1 MSWLWRGKVW
11 TNSPSIFM
19 FCLECVGCMYIESM
33 SSRSR
38 SRSGSK
44 SPLPSTHKQDLIS
57 YVVDQ
62 KTSRQIVQSIRE
74 LCETQPPVSRTVYRG
89 HLGDD
94 EIRPSPWYSAT
105 SSHRVAK
112 EQFSGKTCCVFKI
125 HLVNVPV
132 IDVNKHV
139 GKYIGHY
146 AEEDEYIFLGGGVFY
161 KDNELRR
168 QGFIETKAGEYE
180 CWYALSPKK
189 VESSAAVPPSY
200 KMDELLRF
208 ISEDDYVF
216 IDILSD
222 LDPFLPERITLADRK
237 KLLTEIL
244 RRKTEMSGGRR
255 KHRMSRRHSKRK
267 ILKSRTRR

>member
-1 MSWLWRGKVW
+1 
-11 TNSPSIFM
+11 
-19 FCLECVGCMYIESM
+19 
-33 SSRSR
+33 
-38 SRSGSK
+38 
-44 SPLPSTHKQDLIS
+44 
-57 YVVDQ
+57 
-62 KTSRQIVQSIRE
+62 
-74 LCETQPPVSRTVYRG
+74 VYRG
-89 HLGDD
+89 HIDDD
-94 EIRPSPWYSAT
+94 EIRPSPWYSVT

-161 KDNELRR
+161 KDDALRK
-168 QGFIETKAGEYE
+168 QGFIKTKAGEYE

-189 VESSAAVPPSY
+189 VESATVPPSY
-200 KMDELLRF
+200 EMDELLSF
-208 ISEDDYVF
+208 VSEDDYVF
-216 IDILSD
+216 IDTLSD

-244 RRKTEMSGGRR
+244 RRKTEMSGGRM
-255 KHRMSRRHSKRK
+255 KHRTSRQHSKRK